1 MNSPHLLLRF
11 DIDPGDAFGT
21 LESVLAIARRGGLA
35 LERMATQVQG
45 RQHQVQLGLGAA
57 DPDLLHLFLAR
68 LGNQIGVS
76 AIDIEA
82 IGAGT
87 PALHA

>member
-21 LESVLAIARRGGLA
+21 LEAVLAMARRGGLA
-35 LERMATQVQG
+35 LERLATHAQS
-45 RQHQVQLGLGAA
+45 RQHHVQLGLGAA
-57 DPDLLHLFLAR
+57 DADLLHLFLAR

-82 IGAGT
+82 ISAST
-87 PALHA
+87 PALHE